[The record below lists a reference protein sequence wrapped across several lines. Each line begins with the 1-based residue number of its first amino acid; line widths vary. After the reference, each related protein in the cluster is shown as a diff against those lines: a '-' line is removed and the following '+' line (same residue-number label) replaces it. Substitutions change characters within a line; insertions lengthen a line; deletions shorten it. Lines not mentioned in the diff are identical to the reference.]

1 MRSLKAPHLLEEPLM
16 PRIGLRELKIHLS
29 EVAKDVQQN
38 DARYTVTNRGEP
50 VALLVPYSRAAETNP
65 EDPAAAW
72 KELAD
77 LLHEAGRRTPATEST
92 EDLMDWSRGR

>member
-1 MRSLKAPHLLEEPLM
+1 M

-29 EVAKDVQQN
+29 EVAKDVQAN
-38 DARYTVTNRGEP
+38 NARYTVTNRGEP
-50 VALLVPYSRAAETNP
+50 VALLVPYSRAAETKP

-77 LLHEAGRRTPATEST
+77 LLHEAGRTATSTEST
-92 EDLMDWSRGR
+92 EELMKWARGH